1 MSHRSGF
8 LSRLLAVFLLIPAFA
23 ACAHGPSQ
31 PSTPTPSAEI
41 PGPYEGQLVIA
52 RVERLEF
59 KVHEEF
65 LSDGG
70 VIVSNLV
77 AFAIVT
83 PEGFDTLLFAHV
95 RDHPHIGDRPI
106 LLGDAVTF
114 VLPRNWRNRD
124 LSLDELDGLA
134 FVNKGS
140 SQEP

>member
-1 MSHRSGF
+1 MTQTTEQQSS
-8 LSRLLAVFLLIPAFA
+8 LIVSLLAVFLLIPTFS
-23 ACAHGPSQ
+23 ACAHAPSQ
-31 PSTPTPSAEI
+31 PSTPTPRAEA
-41 PGPYEGQLVIA
+41 PGPYEGRLVVA

-59 KVHEEF
+59 KDHEEF

-83 PEGFDTLLFAHV
+83 PEGFDTMLFAHV
-95 RDHPHIGDRPI
+95 RGHPYIGDRPI

-124 LSLDELDGLA
+124 LSLDELKGLA
-134 FVNKGS
+134 FVH
-140 SQEP
+140 